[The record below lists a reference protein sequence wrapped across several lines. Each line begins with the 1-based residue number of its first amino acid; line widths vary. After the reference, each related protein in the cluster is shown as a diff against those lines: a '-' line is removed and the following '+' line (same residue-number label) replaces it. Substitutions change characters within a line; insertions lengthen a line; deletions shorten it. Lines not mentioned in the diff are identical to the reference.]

1 MRVKGDKEKMFEL
14 IDVKYGDV
22 LDLPGLFIDGERVTS
37 LVGASGSGKTTVLRM
52 LNKMISPTHG
62 RIMFQGEDLHQVN
75 SVAHRRNVV
84 MLAQNPALFPGTVRD
99 NLHAG
104 LLFQERDLPGDGTL
118 SSILDKV
125 RLAKSL
131 EDDASRLSGGEKQ
144 RLALAR
150 VLLLDPGVYLLDE
163 PSSALDEET
172 EQLVFDMLT
181 GHARATGKTIVM
193 VTHSR
198 AVARRYSDVVIEMAD
213 GKCRE
218 RMCPHE

>member
-1 MRVKGDKEKMFEL
+1 MFEL
-14 IDVKYGDV
+14 IDVKYRDV
-22 LDLPGLFIDGERVTS
+22 LDLPHLFIDGERVTS

-62 RIMFQGEDLHQVN
+62 RILFQGEDLRQVD

-84 MLAQNPALFPGTVRD
+84 MLAQNPGLFPGTVRD
-99 NLHAG
+99 NLNAG
-104 LLFQERDLPGDGTL
+104 LLFQEREPLGDKAL
-118 SSILDKV
+118 SRILDEV

-131 EDDASRLSGGEKQ
+131 GDDANRLSGGEKQ

-150 VLLLDPGVYLLDE
+150 VLLLNPPVYLLDE

-172 EQLVFDMLT
+172 EQLIFDMLT
-181 GHARATGKTIVM
+181 GYARAAGKTIVM

-198 AVARRYSDVVIEMAD
+198 GVARKYSDVVIEMAD